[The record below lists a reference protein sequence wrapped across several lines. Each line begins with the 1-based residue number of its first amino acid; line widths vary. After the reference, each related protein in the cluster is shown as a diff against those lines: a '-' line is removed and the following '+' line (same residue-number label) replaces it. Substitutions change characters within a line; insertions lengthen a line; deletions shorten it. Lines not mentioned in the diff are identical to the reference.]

1 MDAASPLLS
10 ADGCFSKRIARL
22 CCRGFASAEATR
34 GLSDRP
40 LDPFGSPL
48 PYFWDIVFYEP
59 EVHWINTRAQ
69 HGSALDSIAQKGQG
83 RNSLAGCRDSVPA
96 GVKEQ
101 SPLGSPINTR
111 TLHDSVTNSIARKG
125 QGTKSLAESRG
136 RASGFAPYRY
146 GFSSVPSPVVK
157 TYPVRSSS
165 AKGRMPGTS
174 VSAGRVNAPV
184 SLMTGWMPL
193 SSVSRSQ

>member
-1 MDAASPLLS
+1 MWSVALDC
-10 ADGCFSKRIARL
+10 ADVYYSKRIARL

-48 PYFWDIVFYEP
+48 PYFWGIVFYEP

-96 GVKEQ
+96 GVKGQ
-101 SPLGSPINTR
+101 SPLGFPHKHADTVCKCAQPNRAKGSRDEVPCRVQGQRPCWGQGAKPLAPPLPSHIPCPLLPR
-111 TLHDSVTNSIARKG
+111 LVRVHGFVRALHDVTDR
-125 QGTKSLAESRG
+125 
-136 RASGFAPYRY
+136 
-146 GFSSVPSPVVK
+146 
-157 TYPVRSSS
+157 
-165 AKGRMPGTS
+165 
-174 VSAGRVNAPV
+174 
-184 SLMTGWMPL
+184 
-193 SSVSRSQ
+193 